1 MGTPA
6 LVCLFIIILVV
17 EAAIEGARRGV
28 LSIASPVIALILALS
43 VAGTGNLVLGDFTEK
58 ISQPAYESA
67 KYITE
72 EIIKNYTR
80 ESQILPEYDE
90 DDSMKTIFDIENSFA
105 DELKEDLKQDKSDI
119 ARNVVAFIIIYALS
133 GIAVKILIEV
143 LGRGF
148 IISIP
153 DRVLGII
160 AGALISVIK
169 MWFFM
174 MLLTY
179 LSAFAPP
186 AAELHEKLL
195 ASSLYSYIYMM
206 NPFL

>member
-1 MGTPA
+1 MGTSA

-28 LSIASPVIALILALS
+28 LSIASPIIALILALS

-105 DELKEDLKQDKSDI
+105 GELKEDLKQDKSDI

-143 LGRGF
+143 IGRGF

-153 DRVLGII
+153 DRALGII

-186 AAELHEKLL
+186 AAELHDKLL

>member
-28 LSIASPVIALILALS
+28 LSIASPLIAFILALS

-90 DDSMKTIFDIENSFA
+90 DDSMKTLFDIENNLA
-105 DELKEDLKQDKSDI
+105 AEIKHDLKQDRSNLAK
-119 ARNVVAFIIIYALS
+119 NVVAFIIIYALS
-133 GIAVKILIEV
+133 GIAIKILIEV
-143 LGRGF
+143 LGRGLL
-148 IISIP
+148 ISIP
-153 DRVLGII
+153 DRILGII
-160 AGALISVIK
+160 AGSLISVIK

-174 MLLTY
+174 ILLTY

-186 AAELHEKLL
+186 AAELNNKLL